1 MRLPDISRQVHHVNA
16 CSGQVVNVEEL
27 THGFATAPDHDV
39 LGIRLHGFME
49 PSQQRRNYVTVV
61 GMKVVVRTIK
71 IRGHHAAIVA
81 PILAI
86 VAYAQLD
93 PGDLGDGIRLIRG
106 LERAG
111 EQRVRSEEHTSE
123 LQSLMRI
130 SYAVFCLKKKIT

>member
-1 MRLPDISRQVHHVNA
+1 
-16 CSGQVVNVEEL
+16 
-27 THGFATAPDHDV
+27 
-39 LGIRLHGFME
+39 ME

-86 VAYAQLD
+86 VAFAQLD

-111 EQRVRSEEHTSE
+111 EQRVLTHGLGRQLRIDRSEEHTSE
-123 LQSLMRI
+123 LQSLLRI
-130 SYAVFCLKKKIT
+130 SYAVVCLQTKKAATQTE

>member
-71 IRGHHAAIVA
+71 IRGHPAAIVS
-81 PILAI
+81 
-86 VAYAQLD
+86 
-93 PGDLGDGIRLIRG
+93 
-106 LERAG
+106 
-111 EQRVRSEEHTSE
+111 SEEHTSE

-130 SYAVFCLKKKIT
+130 SYAVFCLKK